1 MNSPHTTK
9 PNQVPNINIII
20 IQCLHILSTINTIVK
35 PRLSSQSLSFS
46 LRKPFSF
53 ISASVFKH
61 YIGLDSWRRFCFCLW
76 FNDRKG
82 KFNLTT
88 TPFFFSFQA
97 SLALLNCLPLTTMAV
112 LLHGFE
118 DSHGLQWMLQE
129 SKKSPSQYKR
139 VGDPFDRAKAVQGKC
154 LWKVQPPRC
163 SNQDKEEDQPQSR
176 DIGDSRV

>member
-76 FNDRKG
+76 FNDRK
-82 KFNLTT
+82 
-88 TPFFFSFQA
+88 
-97 SLALLNCLPLTTMAV
+97 V

-129 SKKSPSQYKR
+129 SKKSPSQYKSPYHLDR